1 MFGRYF
7 HAICYHAPLVHRIIS
22 PSSLHTEL
30 QERMFNQMQSI
41 TRNTSNHSPNQII
54 SNILIRIQEEE
65 KSQSS
70 KSLSCLKLQEGTVSK
85 LQKCLKEKSNTIIPH
100 SWKTRYRPHFQAHL
114 ERISDFLVDG
124 PNSWWKCTPQG
135 IEFFDETNPPQ
146 NVDCHHNFRSS
157 SLADIDTFLLN
168 KWEKCMEL
176 NITLPATNVRTFQ

>member
-7 HAICYHAPLVHRIIS
+7 HAICYHAPLVHWIRS

-30 QERMFNQMQSI
+30 QERMFNQLQSI

-54 SNILIRIQEEE
+54 FNTLIRIQEEE
-65 KSQSS
+65 NSQSS
-70 KSLSCLKLQEGTVSK
+70 KPLSCLKLQEGTVSK
-85 LQKCLKEKSNTIIPH
+85 LQKCSKEKSNNYPSLLEDKI
-100 SWKTRYRPHFQAHL
+100 RPHLQAHL

-135 IEFFDETNPPQ
+135 IEFFDETNPLQ
-146 NVDCHHNFRSS
+146 NVDCRHNFRSS

-168 KWEKCMEL
+168 KWEKCIEL
-176 NITLPATNVRTFQ
+176 NFTLPATNVRTFQ

>member
-1 MFGRYF
+1 
-7 HAICYHAPLVHRIIS
+7 
-22 PSSLHTEL
+22 
-30 QERMFNQMQSI
+30 
-41 TRNTSNHSPNQII
+41 
-54 SNILIRIQEEE
+54 
-65 KSQSS
+65 
-70 KSLSCLKLQEGTVSK
+70 LQEGTVSK
-85 LQKCLKEKSNTIIPH
+85 LQKCLKEKSNTIILH

-168 KWEKCMEL
+168 KWEKCVEL
-176 NITLPATNVRTFQ
+176 NITLAATNVRTFQ